1 MTVHARQLARLC
13 RERMAAQQDLPV
25 FKQQP
30 EQQHAAQSRDDSR
43 SDARSRA
50 KETEQPVR

>member
-1 MTVHARQLARLC
+1 
-13 RERMAAQQDLPV
+13 MAAHKDLPV

-30 EQQHAAQSRDDSR
+30 EQQHAAQSRAADSR
-43 SDARSRA
+43 SDA